1 MYPNNNNNNNRGGIY
16 YPNQNNS
23 SNNIYRPNA
32 NIYQPMNNYKP
43 PQGPYPNN
51 YNQNSNYNQNNY
63 YNPQQQ
69 NYGNQNQNAG
79 PKPFIAGY
87 IGRCKISS
95 EDLQTFSKS
104 IKDVEWTTNVNYLQA
119 QNIPVRTKIVSQG
132 ENRNDVFIPRHRFN
146 DYYLNSNFKPNEIV
160 AFITEMTDTNR
171 RTKEQYDKE
180 KNDFLKI
187 NFPDENA
194 DINITDL
201 YQKIGQKRKDII
213 YKDSNLYGKVERL
226 LPLIQ
231 NP

>member
-1 MYPNNNNNNNRGGIY
+1 MYPNNNNNRGGIY
-16 YPNQNNS
+16 YPNQSNS
-23 SNNIYRPNA
+23 SNNIYRPPNA
-32 NIYQPMNNYKP
+32 NIYQQMNNYKP
-43 PQGPYPNN
+43 PQGPYQNN
-51 YNQNSNYNQNNY
+51 YNQNANYNQNNY
-63 YNPQQQ
+63 YNPQQ
-69 NYGNQNQNAG
+69 NYGNQNQNTG

-119 QNIPVRTKIVSQG
+119 QNIPIRTKIVGQG

-146 DYYLNSNFKPNEIV
+146 DYYLNSNFKPNEII
-160 AFITEMTDTNR
+160 AFISEVTDTKK

-180 KNDFLKI
+180 KNDFLKN

-194 DINITDL
+194 DINVNDL